1 MTITWP
7 WRMFFF
13 VLMVWMTKNIAAYM
27 ERPGPA
33 QLKDYGPS
41 MTYKDWDPNKA
52 LR

>member
-13 VLMVWMTKNIAAYM
+13 VFMIWMTKNMAAYM
-27 ERPGPA
+27 QRPDA
-33 QLKDYGPS
+33 SQMKDYGPS